1 MILNIRSQFTE
12 IFKSIDS
19 AGQPVVNDIVRSTV
33 QYSNSSYFDG
43 YTYSAEPTTLILKNL
58 NDGNYE
64 LSLSFKKTG
73 LHTIKIWS
81 SANISLSEEIIVE
94 VVSELETVK
103 RKYLVGQVISFD
115 LKGST
120 ADQAATLV
128 IQNLDNNSYITSTGT
143 SSMKYKEIAMNALG
157 DGIFHYEI
165 ALQQGTY
172 EVVMESPTKTT
183 SFTAVVS
190 DVSGPEL
197 IEIDHTVI
205 TDPSGDPSIT
215 VDSKFTPMR
224 GVRVRALDPLTMS
237 VKGSAITD
245 NNGMWSMS
253 VPRGNYLFKFSKD
266 GYNSTLFEGQVT

>member
-19 AGQPVVNDIVRSTV
+19 ARQPVVNDIVRATV

>member
-19 AGQPVVNDIVRSTV
+19 AGQPVVNDIVRATV

-81 SANISLSEEIIVE
+81 SANISLSKEITIE
-94 VVSELETVK
+94 VVSEMEIIK
-103 RKYLVGQVISFD
+103 RKYLVDQVISFD

-157 DGIFHYEI
+157 DGLFHYEI

-205 TDPSGDPSIT
+205 TDPSGEPSIT

-224 GVRVRALDPLTMS
+224 GVRVRALDPFTMS

>member
-19 AGQPVVNDIVRSTV
+19 AGQPVVNDIVRATI

-94 VVSELETVK
+94 VVSELEAVK

-120 ADQAATLV
+120 VDQAATLV

-183 SFTAVVS
+183 SFTAVIS

-197 IEIDHTVI
+197 VEIDHTVI